1 MGERMEQMHAF
12 KCLIDCLSSFLG
24 DVVKVAIKDAK
35 GDKVQAGM
43 MKKAVIV
50 ETKYPSQR
58 KNGSHVQYLK
68 NSCVL
73 LSEKGTPLGSRIK
86 AVMGHESYK
95 PRWRKLA
102 LLAKVVL

>member
-1 MGERMEQMHAF
+1 MSEGTHAASPPSYSAALTDRF
-12 KCLIDCLSSFLG
+12 VG
-24 DVVKVAIKDAK
+24 DVVKVAVKDAK

-43 MKKAVIV
+43 MKKAVIL
-50 ETKYPSQR
+50 ETKYPTQR

-86 AVMGHESYK
+86 AVLGPDLMK
-95 PRWRKLA
+95 PRWRKLGM
-102 LLAKVVL
+102 LSKISL